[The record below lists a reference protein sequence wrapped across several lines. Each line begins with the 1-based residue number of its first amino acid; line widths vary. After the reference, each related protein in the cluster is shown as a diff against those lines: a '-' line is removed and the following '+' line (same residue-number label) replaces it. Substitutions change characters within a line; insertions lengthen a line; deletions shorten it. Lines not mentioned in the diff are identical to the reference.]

1 MRSGV
6 TLVELVLV
14 IGLFTLLATAG
25 LLSLITPQQ
34 KLTAD
39 SAKNLILLTVKEA
52 QNKAMTGVEAKNFS
66 VHFESGG
73 FSLFKGTIFDST
85 DPENLVTNLDPS
97 LSFTA
102 INLPSQ
108 NIVFSKLSGE
118 AENFDPALN
127 SIILTDSQTGKNFT
141 FTLNRLG
148 AVNVN

>member
-14 IGLFTLLATAG
+14 IGLFTLLATVG

-52 QNKAMTGVEAKNFS
+52 QNKAMTGVEAENFS